1 MTSRLFLTN
10 SKDEFDP
17 RLRQP
22 VSFAALHAG
31 ISQLMLPITSVC
43 VNVKL
48 FFKLLHTERF
58 PFNLVGE

>member
-31 ISQLMLPITSVC
+31 ISQLMLPITSVS
-43 VNVKL
+43 
-48 FFKLLHTERF
+48 RF
-58 PFNLVGE
+58 PPV

>member
-1 MTSRLFLTN
+1 MTSRLFLAN

-22 VSFAALHAG
+22 VSFAALRAG

-43 VNVKL
+43 
-48 FFKLLHTERF
+48 RF
-58 PFNLVGE
+58 PPV

>member
-17 RLRQP
+17 RLP

-43 VNVKL
+43 
-48 FFKLLHTERF
+48 RF
-58 PFNLVGE
+58 PPV